1 MAEPRWI
8 NAGKKLREL
17 RKETGL
23 SLFKV
28 SKKLHISGNYLSLL
42 ERGKQSPSNTVLYN
56 IAEFYNVPS
65 QELFDLYE
73 KIDPNEANNIINAP
87 PSLRKVLTQ
96 LSVDKKLSDDE
107 KERLSKVVSE
117 LINEALDE
125 KED

>member
-1 MAEPRWI
+1 MAELRWI

>member
-1 MAEPRWI
+1 MAELRWI

-125 KED
+125 KEA

>member
-107 KERLSKVVSE
+107 KERLSKVVSD